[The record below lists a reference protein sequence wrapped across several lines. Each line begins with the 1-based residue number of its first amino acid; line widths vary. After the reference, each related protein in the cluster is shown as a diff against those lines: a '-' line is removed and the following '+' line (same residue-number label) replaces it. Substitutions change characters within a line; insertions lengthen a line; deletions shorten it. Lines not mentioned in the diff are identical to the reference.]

1 MTLDLKDFDESA
13 AQEDVA
19 PSPASSAS
27 SKSPSSASLGK
38 RKVQGK
44 TAAPRVR
51 SKQLTAVEEEEDEE
65 EKGGL
70 VEDE

>member
-1 MTLDLKDFDESA
+1 MTLDLKDFDETV

-19 PSPASSAS
+19 PSPASSAG
-27 SKSPSSASLGK
+27 SKSPAAASLGK

-51 SKQLTAVEEEEDEE
+51 TKQLTAVEEEEDEE
-65 EKGGL
+65 EKG
-70 VEDE
+70 VVKDE